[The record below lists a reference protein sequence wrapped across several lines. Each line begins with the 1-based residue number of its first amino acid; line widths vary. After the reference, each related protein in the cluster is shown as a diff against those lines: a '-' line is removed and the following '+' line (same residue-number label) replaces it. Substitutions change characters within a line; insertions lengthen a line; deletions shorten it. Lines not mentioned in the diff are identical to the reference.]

1 MAASGMGMNDE
12 TVARIGLNE
21 AAFRFANEERD
32 HLADEGG
39 LKELLLVCECGHAGC
54 EETIAVTPE
63 EYRRVRSHPDQF
75 FVYPGH
81 EIPEV
86 EFVAAVNRG
95 VQAQKQYLIVA
106 KKPGLPAEVAERTN
120 PRG

>member
-21 AAFRFANEERD
+21 AAFRFANEERNR
-32 HLADEGG
+32 LAEEAELG
-39 LKELLLVCECGHAGC
+39 ELLLVCECGYAGC
-54 EETIAVTPE
+54 SETISVTPE
-63 EYRRVRSHPDQF
+63 EYRRVRFHPDQF

-95 VQAQKQYLIVA
+95 VHARKQYVIVA
-106 KKPGLPAEVAERTN
+106 KRPGLPAEVAEGTN
-120 PRG
+120 PHG